1 MDMLGGGDCTARGS
15 CMQHSSG
22 SQGSEFNMGNAQCDA
37 GVSSNS
43 VVDTIQ
49 SVKLKR
55 IVWYTLYIGTT
66 LVLCSIAGH
75 HIILGLLVILK
86 MARRGVRL
94 EEYAASGF
102 MDEPVPVRARNA
114 PAKSGH
120 TSASQPKGVVTHA
133 ASQAHREN
141 DKYMEEFDAAYEE
154 LAAANGQSI
163 RPPSSA
169 HSASA
174 RGGGSTRGLPSKSLE
189 EHHAQYASTVGDL
202 DGAWLQGPSDPEGVL
217 YSVSAQPLM
226 CMSMRPDQKEIVV
239 GSSDHA
245 LYVLPVGASSAGRGS
260 MRSLAKP
267 RALYTKKFGHTEW
280 VTCVTYLHDNRIVSG
295 GMDSKLCLWDATGVK
310 CEDLMGHS
318 GSLSAVQC
326 LDKDT
331 VISAGY
337 DKTVRVWN
345 VHRQTSSRQ
354 REQSCIK
361 AGSAPIL
368 DMSIL
373 ADGSSIVVGDRDG
386 SVHLLDAAEGKVVRK
401 LPSAHRG
408 HTTVVLGSKDASAVD
423 GGHCFF
429 SGGQDGLV
437 KVWDTRQKSAQ
448 ASLELHVD
456 PKTGKCGA
464 VGFLCESSEDGNILV
479 TGGADGT
486 VKVLDKRNMYAA
498 VHNFTEHMDFI
509 YSLQLHGQLCLS
521 GAGNG
526 MLHVHDWKQGKL
538 LYGLGANQAAVRAI
552 ETTPTHLIAAGD
564 DGGVVMYDMH

>member
-1 MDMLGGGDCTARGS
+1 
-15 CMQHSSG
+15 
-22 SQGSEFNMGNAQCDA
+22 
-37 GVSSNS
+37 
-43 VVDTIQ
+43 
-49 SVKLKR
+49 
-55 IVWYTLYIGTT
+55 
-66 LVLCSIAGH
+66 
-75 HIILGLLVILK
+75 

-102 MDEPVPVRARNA
+102 MDDPAPVKP
-114 PAKSGH
+114 SH
-120 TSASQPKGVVTHA
+120 SSASQPKGVGAHA
-133 ASQAHREN
+133 ASQSHREN

-154 LAAANGQSI
+154 LAAANGLSI
-163 RPPSSA
+163 RPPSSTNST
-169 HSASA
+169 SASG
-174 RGGGSTRGLPSKSLE
+174 RGPARGLPTKSLE
-189 EHHAQYASTVGDL
+189 GRHVQSLSAMGDL
-202 DGAWLQGPSDPEGVL
+202 DGSWLRGPCDPEGAL
-217 YSVSAQPLM
+217 WSVSAQPLM

-245 LYVLPVGASSAGRGS
+245 LYVLPVGSSSAGRGS
-260 MRSLAKP
+260 TRSLAKP
-267 RALYTKKFGHTEW
+267 RTLYTKKFGHTEW
-280 VTCVTYLHDNRIVSG
+280 VTCVTYLPDNRIVSG

-326 LDKDT
+326 LDQDT

-361 AGSAPIL
+361 ASSAPIL
-368 DMSIL
+368 DMSTL
-373 ADGSSIVVGDRDG
+373 ADGCSIVVGDRDG

-401 LPSAHRG
+401 FPSVHRG
-408 HTTVVLGSKDASAVD
+408 HTTAVLGSKDASAAD
-423 GGHCFF
+423 GGHFFF
-429 SGGQDGLV
+429 SGGQDGFV
-437 KVWDTRQKSAQ
+437 KVWDSRQKSAH

-464 VGFLCESSEDGNILV
+464 VGFLRESSEDGNILV

-509 YSLQLHGQLCLS
+509 YSLELHGQLCLS

-564 DGGVVMYDMH
+564 DGGVVVYDMQ